1 MKIAIVGA
9 GIVGVTTAYEL
20 ARDGHDT
27 TVFDRRS
34 ALAEEASF
42 ATGGLLAPAV
52 LSSWGAP
59 GAAPA
64 PSVWGGAAKLRIGS
78 ALTATDLAWLR
89 RWRQA
94 ARAYAQDPTPQPPL
108 LALERLARYSHE
120 RLQAMATGLDM
131 AFERSGGALLLLRSA
146 ADAAALQPVVEAL
159 RMAGT
164 VATEVDAATARTIE
178 PGLSEHTQLAGALH
192 LPGGEAG
199 NCRQFALLLRQAA
212 QSLGVQFL
220 FNQTVTRL
228 VCTAQTSAPVS
239 VQLQGETAPQHFDAV
254 VLCTGASAATLL
266 KPLGLRLPLV
276 SLYGSTLSAPLQE
289 SINAPLSAV
298 LDARHQVCI
307 VRLGQRVRV
316 SGGAE
321 LGRGQAGNA
330 AHTATLQMLYQV
342 LSDWFPGGA
351 QMSGNV
357 QVWRGA
363 RAALPDGPPVLGA
376 SGVPG
381 LWLNIGHGAS
391 GWGLA
396 CGSARALAD
405 CVAGRTPDIDL
416 AGMGAGRF

>member
-20 ARDGHDT
+20 ARDGHHT
-27 TVFDRRS
+27 TVFEQRS
-34 ALAEEASF
+34 AIGEDASF

-52 LSSWGAP
+52 LAPWAAP
-59 GAAPA
+59 GAAPV
-64 PSVWGGAAKLRIGS
+64 PSVWGRTATLRIGS
-78 ALTATDLAWLR
+78 ALTAADLAWLR
-89 RWRQA
+89 RWRRA
-94 ARAYAQDPTPQPPL
+94 VRAYARDPTPQLPL

-120 RLQAMATGLDM
+120 RLQALATELDLT
-131 AFERSGGALLLLRSA
+131 FERSAGALLLLRSA

-159 RMAGT
+159 RRAGT
-164 VATEVDAATARTIE
+164 VANEVDAATARTIE
-178 PGLSEHTQLAGALH
+178 PGLAEHTPLAGALH

-212 QSLGVQFL
+212 QALGVQFC

-228 VCTAQTSAPVS
+228 VAAPQACAPVG
-239 VQLQGETAPQHFDAV
+239 VHLQGEAAPQPFDAV
-254 VLCTGASAATLL
+254 VLCTGASAAQLL
-266 KPLGLRLPLV
+266 QPLGLRLPLV
-276 SLYGSTLSAPLQE
+276 ALYGSSLSAPLHE
-289 SINAPLSAV
+289 ALNAPVSAV

-321 LGRGQAGNA
+321 LGRGHGSA
-330 AHTATLQMLYQV
+330 AHTATLQMLCQV
-342 LSDWFPGGA
+342 LSDWFPGGT
-351 QMSGNV
+351 QLSGSV

-405 CVAGRTPDIDL
+405 CVASRTPDIDL
-416 AGMGAGRF
+416 QGMGLRKF

>member
-20 ARDGHDT
+20 ARDGHHT
-27 TVFDRRS
+27 TVFEQRS
-34 ALAEEASF
+34 AIGEEASF

-52 LSSWGAP
+52 LSPWAAP
-59 GAAPA
+59 GAAPS
-64 PSVWGGAAKLRIGS
+64 PSLWGRTATLRIGS
-78 ALTATDLAWLR
+78 ALAPADLAWLR
-89 RWRQA
+89 RWRRA
-94 ARAYAQDPTPQPPL
+94 ARAYNLDPTPQPPL

-120 RLQAMATGLDM
+120 RLQTLASGLKLD
-131 AFERSGGALLLLRSA
+131 FERSAGALLLLRNA
-146 ADAAALQPVVEAL
+146 ADASALQPVVEAL

-164 VATEVDAATARTIE
+164 VAVEVDAAIARTIE
-178 PGLSEHTQLAGALH
+178 PGLSEHTPLAGALH

-212 QSLGVQFL
+212 QALGVQFC
-220 FNQTVTRL
+220 FNQTIARL
-228 VCTAQTSAPVS
+228 VTAPHSCAPVGLH
-239 VQLQGETAPQHFDAV
+239 LQGEAAPQHFDAV
-254 VLCTGASAATLL
+254 VLCTGASAAALL
-266 KPLGLRLPLV
+266 QPLGLRLPLV
-276 SLYGSTLSAPLQE
+276 ALYGSSLSAPLHE
-289 SINAPLSAV
+289 SLNAPVSAV

-321 LGRGQAGNA
+321 LGRGHGSP
-330 AHTATLQMLYQV
+330 AHGATLQMLYQV

-351 QMSGNV
+351 QLSGNV

-376 SGVPG
+376 SGVSG

-405 CVAGRTPDIDL
+405 CIAGRTPDIDMQ
-416 AGMGAGRF
+416 GMGARRF